1 MELNESLR
9 EEMIDFSFMSSAEQ
23 NPSKCCFIF
32 SLHGKVV
39 AKCLARCLKLKK
51 KKNSQQFDVLLGGII

>member
-1 MELNESLR
+1 MELNESFG
-9 EEMIDFSFMSSAEQ
+9 EEMIDFNIMSSTEE

-39 AKCLARCLKLKK
+39 TKCLAQCLKK
-51 KKNSQQFDVLLGGII
+51 KKLSEV

>member
-1 MELNESLR
+1 MELNESFG
-9 EEMIDFSFMSSAEQ
+9 EEMIDFNIMSSTEE

-39 AKCLARCLKLKK
+39 TKCLAQCLKK
-51 KKNSQQFDVLLGGII
+51 KKNSQKYDLRSIFL

>member
-9 EEMIDFSFMSSAEQ
+9 EEMIDFSFMSSTEE

-39 AKCLARCLKLKK
+39 AKCLAQCLNLKK
-51 KKNSQQFDVLLGGII
+51 RNSQKFDLLLGGII